1 MEKIE
6 KMIGRI
12 NANNDVDVFDENGE
26 VVTRIDANVYPVG
39 SSTSA
44 RYEHSEGISLTID
57 DAAKIAL
64 AIEY

>member
-1 MEKIE
+1 MKTIT
-6 KMIGRI
+6 KMFGRI